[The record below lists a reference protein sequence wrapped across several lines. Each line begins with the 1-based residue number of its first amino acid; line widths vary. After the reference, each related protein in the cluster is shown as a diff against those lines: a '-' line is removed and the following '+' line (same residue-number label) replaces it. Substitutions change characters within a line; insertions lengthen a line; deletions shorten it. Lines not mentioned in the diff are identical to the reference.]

1 MKQLPSAPEILKG
14 SNKII
19 SLEKKLRLKL
29 LELISVDS
37 RMNKNKRIS
46 GFGHLMSSIFGENLA
61 CKILLLLSTP
71 TIQNTLQ

>member
-1 MKQLPSAPEILKG
+1 
-14 SNKII
+14 
-19 SLEKKLRLKL
+19 
-29 LELISVDS
+29 
-37 RMNKNKRIS
+37 MNKNKRIS